1 MLVRETECRDG
12 DVIWSWNSVEEARD
26 SGRFDYQFEDDRCLW
41 GKDKEY
47 QEWVMQVEK
56 ELEEEGVA
64 YLKYDTEE
72 PEVIAPNEWNE
83 YDDEDKKVWFREFL
97 YDEYN
102 TFSGTLLQF
111 LDKFADKGIFH
122 W

>member
-1 MLVRETECRDG
+1 MLVRETECSDG
-12 DVIWSWNSVEEARD
+12 DVIWSWNSVEEARN

-47 QEWVMQVEK
+47 QGWVKQVEK
-56 ELEEEGVA
+56 VLSAVPP
-64 YLKYDTEE
+64 LLD
-72 PEVIAPNEWNE
+72 EWNE
-83 YDDEDKKVWFREFL
+83 YDDEDKKVWFSEVL

-102 TFSGTLLQF
+102 TFSGTLLDF
-111 LDKFADKGIFH
+111 LDKFADKDIFY